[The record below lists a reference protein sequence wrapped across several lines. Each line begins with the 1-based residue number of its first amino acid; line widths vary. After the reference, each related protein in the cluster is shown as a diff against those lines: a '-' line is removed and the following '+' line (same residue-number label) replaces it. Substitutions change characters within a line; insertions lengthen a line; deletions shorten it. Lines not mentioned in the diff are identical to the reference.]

1 MRSSQRRLLKV
12 TRDRSFLI
20 DRLLQYE
27 KPITS
32 SESEDTESSE
42 DDSRVDVPK
51 RKKLDAS
58 GLSAAGGGNNAG
70 GATMSGKNLN
80 PPKRKKATTAA
91 AKKALMAAQAIRS
104 NAANMPTI
112 ISDGHMTAEEVERH
126 LQSRQPLI
134 EMVPER
140 APPTVPTEMFSNE
153 PSLDR

>member
-1 MRSSQRRLLKV
+1 M

-27 KPITS
+27 KPEITS

-42 DDSRVDVPK
+42 DERIDLPK
-51 RKKLDAS
+51 RKKIDTTAI
-58 GLSAAGGGNNAG
+58 GGNNNASVI
-70 GATMSGKNLN
+70 SGKNLN

-91 AKKALMAAQAIRS
+91 AAKKALMAQVISS
-104 NAANMPTI
+104 NANMPTI